1 MKIPLDPQHFDLPVA
16 LAYQIVGACLSGLG
30 IIATTAYGCYTKM
43 AVISPEELALQPLH
57 VVLILFIVALAT
69 FIALI
74 LRAAWGRGL
83 NTMNRF
89 ADCLEDLSKMIKEVG
104 GKIEQL
110 QDAQNNSLRD
120 FQTLSLDALKAKA
133 SQSDELTGRENKRK
147 H

>member
-1 MKIPLDPQHFDLPVA
+1 MKVLFDPQHLELPVA
-16 LAYQIVGACLSGLG
+16 LAYHIAGAFVSGLG
-30 IIATTAYGCYTKM
+30 ILATTAYGCYHKL

-110 QDAQNNSLRD
+110 QDAQSNSLRD

>member
-1 MKIPLDPQHFDLPVA
+1 MRLPLDNLDLPMA
-16 LAYQIVGACLSGLG
+16 LAYQIGGAMFSVLG
-30 IIATTAYGCYTKM
+30 IAITTIVGSVTEL
-43 AVISPEELALQPLH
+43 AVLSPEELAIQPLH

>member
-1 MKIPLDPQHFDLPVA
+1 MKLPLDPQHLELPVA
-16 LAYQIVGACLSGLG
+16 LAYHIAGAFVSGIG
-30 IIATTAYGCYTKM
+30 ILATTAYGCYHKL

-89 ADCLEDLSKMIKEVG
+89 ADCLEGLSKMIKEVG

>member
-1 MKIPLDPQHFDLPVA
+1 MKLPLDPQHLELPVA
-16 LAYQIVGACLSGLG
+16 LAYHIAGAFVSGIG
-30 IIATTAYGCYTKM
+30 ILATTAYGCYHKL

-89 ADCLEDLSKMIKEVG
+89 ADCLEGLSKMIKEVG

-120 FQTLSLDALKAKA
+120 FQTLSLDALKAEA
-133 SQSDELTGRENKRK
+133 SRSDELTGRENKRK